1 MPQVS
6 YAKQYAARGG
16 CRRRQKQRIRWPA
29 ALLLAAALLLGIC
42 LYGRAG
48 GLPFGTPRALRE
60 LAERNPEARE
70 FAAHYLDYHDT
81 SRPIDLRGDVTPGQT
96 PLFLQWDARWGYA
109 PYGGTAVEDMIGLS
123 GCGPTALS
131 MVTVAL
137 TDNLDWDPRAVADFA
152 AENGYCVDGAGT
164 AWSLMCDG
172 CAALGLS
179 SRELS
184 PDENAMIAA
193 LDAGELL
200 IASVG
205 PGDFTQKGH
214 FIVICGY
221 DGAAFEIRD
230 PNSRKNSEASWR
242 YDTLAPQIT
251 ALWALAKA

>member
-6 YAKQYAARGG
+6 YAKQYAVRSTH
-16 CRRRQKQRIRWPA
+16 RRKRRICWPA
-29 ALLLAAALLLGIC
+29 VLLVAAALLG
-42 LYGRAG
+42 LYVHFRGAP
-48 GLPFGTPRALRE
+48 LPIDTPRALRE
-60 LAERNPEARE
+60 LAERNPEAIE
-70 FAAHYLDYHDT
+70 FAAHYHDYHDT
-81 SRPIDLRGDVTPGQT
+81 SLPVDVSADVTPGQT

-109 PYGGTAVEDMIGLS
+109 PYGGAAVEDMIGLS

-137 TDNLDWDPRAVADFA
+137 TGNLDWNPRAVADFA

-164 AWSLMCDG
+164 AWSLMESG

-179 SRELS
+179 SRALS
-184 PDENAMIAA
+184 LGKDAMIAA

-221 DGAAFEIRD
+221 DGADFEIRD
-230 PNSRKNSEASWR
+230 PNSRKNSEKSWS
-242 YDTLAPQIT
+242 YDTLAPQIV
-251 ALWALAKA
+251 ALWALSKA